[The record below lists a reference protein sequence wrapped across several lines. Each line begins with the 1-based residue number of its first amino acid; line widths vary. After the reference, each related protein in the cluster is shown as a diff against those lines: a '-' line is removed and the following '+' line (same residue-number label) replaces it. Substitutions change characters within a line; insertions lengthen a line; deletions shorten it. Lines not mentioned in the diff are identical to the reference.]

1 MKFTVAAVLAF
12 VTVAFA
18 YPAVEHDAPVRR
30 QNIANNIDVSVP
42 AMTDQG
48 GNVVPFD
55 ANRVYQDARA
65 KGI

>member
-1 MKFTVAAVLAF
+1 MKFTVTAVLAF
-12 VTVAFA
+12 AAVAFA
-18 YPAVEHDAPVRR
+18 YPTMEHDAPVRR
-30 QNIANNIDVSVP
+30 QNVVNNIDVSVP
-42 AMTDQG
+42 AMTDQN